1 MRLTIPRSIKRIGQM
16 TIIIFILNF
25 IFSQEYK
32 IQFATI
38 PTGQGLSTG
47 DSVGILNS
55 IGGLLSQE
63 SSSDSFTVSEGFLKT
78 SQNIFSE
85 PPLISNFNLPNII
98 DKSSGSINVD
108 ATLFDLNGI
117 NKAELYLQIGG
128 TSNELILPMFEEL
141 EGQYQIIIPD
151 SLIGIENFRARVI
164 AVDNMENISSSEYK
178 TVEIKFSSG
187 EMTMAHENS
196 SYPEGIDEGGWRL
209 ISWPGVPQD
218 LSLAESEL
226 KEGHIFY
233 QYNPL
238 SEEFVIPDIIE
249 IGNAYWFKHK
259 YNEPVVFKEDTSS
272 ALPLENYTI
281 SLKQG
286 WNMIGSPFLFSV
298 PFEKDSRVGD
308 LFTFGNQDKDGWSS
322 AQYIFEPWRGYAV
335 YATDT
340 AKITLFPFG
349 EIENS
354 AERIIASD
362 EWILN
367 LRLDS
372 DSYFNYSTTVGR
384 KVQASNTRDSYDT
397 PKLVD
402 LNNNLSIAT
411 NLYGLK
417 TYSYIKDIR
426 STEDFNGVWD
436 LRIEPKSDESLI
448 LFSSLF
454 EGPAPKGL
462 HVYIVDIQKRTIED
476 DFLSSSI
483 EIQHK
488 TSLSYDFKLVAGDL
502 NYVIQKSKEILENI
516 PEEYALSQNY
526 PNPFNPT
533 TKMNYQLPKRSRVI
547 ISIYNIVGQEVRTLL
562 NEDQEYG
569 VHSITWNGVDQYGK
583 SMATGVYFARLST
596 GSFSQTKKMLLLK

>member
-1 MRLTIPRSIKRIGQM
+1 MKWKLQIKIF
-16 TIIIFILNF
+16 FILYSIN
-25 IFSQEYK
+25 ILCSQDYK

-38 PTGQGLSTG
+38 PTGQGLATG
-47 DSVGILNS
+47 DSFGVLNS

-63 SSSDSFTVSEGFLKT
+63 SISDSFIVGEGFLKT
-78 SQNIFSE
+78 SQNVFSE
-85 PPLISNFNLPNII
+85 PPLISNFNFPNLIN
-98 DKSSGSINVD
+98 KSSGSINVD

-117 NKAELYLQIGG
+117 NKAELYLQVGG
-128 TSNELILPMFEEL
+128 TANELILTMVEGL
-141 EGQYQIIIPD
+141 EGKYQITIPD
-151 SLIGIENFRARVI
+151 SLIGVENFRARVI

-178 TVEIKFSSG
+178 TVGVKFIGG
-187 EMTMAHENS
+187 EMTMAHGNS
-196 SYPEGIDEGGWRL
+196 SYPEGIDKGGWRL

-218 LSLAESEL
+218 LSLAKSKL

-238 SEEFVIPDIIE
+238 SEEYIIPGIIE
-249 IGNAYWFKHK
+249 IGSAYWFKHK
-259 YNEPVVFKEDTSS
+259 YDEPVVFEEDTSS
-272 ALPLENYTI
+272 SLPLENYKI

-286 WNMIGSPFLFSV
+286 WNMIGSPFSFSV
-298 PFEKDSRVGD
+298 PFEKDSTVGD

-322 AQYIFEPWRGYAV
+322 SQNTLESWRGYAV

-340 AKITLFPFG
+340 AKITLLPFG

-354 AERIIASD
+354 AERIIATD
-362 EWILN
+362 EWVLN

-372 DSYFNYSTTVGR
+372 ESYFNYSTTVGR
-384 KVQASNTRDSYDT
+384 KNHASNTLDSYDT
-397 PKLVD
+397 PRLID
-402 LNNNLSIAT
+402 LNNNLSIVT
-411 NLYGLK
+411 NLDGLK
-417 TYSYIKDIR
+417 TNSYIRDIR

-436 LRIEPKSDESLI
+436 LRLESESDENVI
-448 LFSSLF
+448 LLSGLF
-454 EGPAPKGL
+454 EGPTSKDL
-462 HVYIVDIQKRTIED
+462 HVSIVDIQKRAIEY
-476 DFLSSSI
+476 DFPGSSI

-502 NYVIQKSKEILENI
+502 DYVIQKSENILENI

-526 PNPFNPT
+526 PNPFNPI

-547 ISIYNIVGQEVRTLL
+547 ISIYNVVGQEVRTLL
-562 NEDQEYG
+562 NEDQDYG

-583 SMATGVYFARLST
+583 AMATGVYFARMST

>member
-1 MRLTIPRSIKRIGQM
+1 MIIKSKR
-16 TIIIFILNF
+16 TIILFFLLKLF
-25 IFSQEYK
+25 LFGQDFK

-38 PTGQGLSTG
+38 PTGQGLSSG
-47 DSVGILNS
+47 DSVGVLNS

-63 SSSDSFTVSEGFLKT
+63 SSSDSFIVGEGFLKT
-78 SQNIFSE
+78 SQNVFSE
-85 PPLISNFNLPNII
+85 PPLISSFNLPNLIN
-98 DKSSGSINVD
+98 KSSGSIIVD

-117 NKAELYLQIGG
+117 NKVELYLQVGG
-128 TSNELILPMFEEL
+128 TTNELILPMVEGS

-151 SLIGIENFRARVI
+151 SLIGVENFRARVI
-164 AVDNMENISSSEYK
+164 AVDNMENLSSSDYK
-178 TVEIKFSSG
+178 TVEVKFSGG

-218 LSLAESEL
+218 LSLAESKL

-238 SEEFVIPDIIE
+238 SQEYIVPDMIE
-249 IGNAYWFKHK
+249 IGSAYWFKHK

-272 ALPLENYTI
+272 SLPLENYTI

-286 WNMIGSPFLFSV
+286 WNMIGSPFSFSV
-298 PFEKDSRVGD
+298 PFEKDSTVGD
-308 LFTFGNQDKDGWSS
+308 ILTFGNQDKDGWSS
-322 AQYIFEPWRGYAV
+322 SQNIFEPWRGYAV

-340 AKITLFPFG
+340 AKITLLPFG

-384 KVQASNTRDSYDT
+384 KIPASNNRDSYDT

-402 LNNNLSIAT
+402 LNNNLAIVSK
-411 NLYGLK
+411 LSGLK

-436 LRIEPKSDESLI
+436 LRLESESDENLI

-462 HVYIVDIQKRTIED
+462 HVSIVDIQKRTIEY

-502 NYVIQKSKEILENI
+502 DYVIQKSKEILENI

-562 NEDQEYG
+562 NEDQDYG

>member
-1 MRLTIPRSIKRIGQM
+1 MIIKSKR
-16 TIIIFILNF
+16 TIILFFLLKLF
-25 IFSQEYK
+25 LFGQDFK

-38 PTGQGLSTG
+38 PTGQGLSSG
-47 DSVGILNS
+47 DSVGVLNS

-63 SSSDSFTVSEGFLKT
+63 SSSDSFIVGEGFLKT
-78 SQNIFSE
+78 SQNVFSE
-85 PPLISNFNLPNII
+85 PPLISSFNLPNLIN
-98 DKSSGSINVD
+98 KSSGSIIVD

-117 NKAELYLQIGG
+117 NKVELYLQVGG
-128 TSNELILPMFEEL
+128 TTNELILPMVEGS

-151 SLIGIENFRARVI
+151 SLIGVENFRARVI
-164 AVDNMENISSSEYK
+164 AVDNMENLSSSDYK
-178 TVEIKFSSG
+178 TVEVKFSGG

-218 LSLAESEL
+218 LSLAESKL

-238 SEEFVIPDIIE
+238 SQEYIVPDMIE
-249 IGNAYWFKHK
+249 IGSAYWFKHK

-272 ALPLENYTI
+272 SLPLENYTI

-286 WNMIGSPFLFSV
+286 WNMIGSPFSFSV
-298 PFEKDSRVGD
+298 PFKKESTVGD
-308 LFTFGNQDKDGWSS
+308 ILTFGNQDKDGWSS
-322 AQYIFEPWRGYAV
+322 SQNIFEPWRGYAV

-340 AKITLFPFG
+340 AKITLLPFG

-384 KVQASNTRDSYDT
+384 KIPASNNRDSYDT

-402 LNNNLSIAT
+402 LNNNLAIVSK
-411 NLYGLK
+411 LSGLK

-436 LRIEPKSDESLI
+436 LRLESESDENLI

-462 HVYIVDIQKRTIED
+462 HVSIVDIQKRTIEY

-502 NYVIQKSKEILENI
+502 DYVIQKSKEILENI

-562 NEDQEYG
+562 NEDQDYG